1 MTPADSPATAGGPG
15 HPVFDLPREIGHTG
29 VVKTV
34 TEPPTPGAA
43 DGRTRD
49 RVARSLLT
57 DGPLTAA
64 GLGARLGLSP
74 AAIRRHLDAMLA
86 AGTITPRAAH
96 ARPGRRGRGR
106 PAKVYALTDAG
117 HAAAGP
123 VAYEELAASA
133 LRQLGEVGGD
143 AALLSFAAARAA
155 DLERHIREVA
165 EGADEDGRPEAVA
178 AGMTAAGYAASV
190 SRVPSGIQIC
200 QHHCPVAHVAER
212 FPILCDAETAALARV
227 LDSHVQRLA
236 TIAHGDGVCTTHIP
250 IAAGPFIGPGS
261 APLSLATGTHSPTS
275 PKVRSE

>member
-1 MTPADSPATAGGPG
+1 MKTATES
-15 HPVFDLPREIGHTG
+15 L
-29 VVKTV
+29 
-34 TEPPTPGAA
+34 TPGVA

-49 RVARSLLT
+49 RVARLLLT
-57 DGPLTAA
+57 DGPSTAA
-64 GLGARLGLSP
+64 GLGQRLGLSP

-96 ARPGRRGRGR
+96 SRGRRGRGR

-143 AALLSFAAARAA
+143 EALLAFAAARAA

-165 EGADEDGRPEAVA
+165 EVADEQGRPEAVA

-212 FPILCDAETAALARV
+212 FPMLCDAETAALARV

-250 IAAGPFIGPGS
+250 TAPDPPVGPGS
-261 APLSLATGTHSPTS
+261 PPSRATGTHSPTS